1 MNIIRLPNRSQRGK
15 GVGSIFARWGSRF
28 LKPLLKSAFKASK
41 PMAKTLVKTLAAEGI
56 QSAGNTVSDM
66 IEGQSFKNALKSNAV
81 KSYQK
86 FKKRA
91 KSGVKRKIDEA
102 INSGTQVGSGSKRRK
117 KNSSAKKRKKVKVG
131 RKKSDKKKKKKTKKK
146 KKKVRKKS
154 KLASYRG
161 IFS

>member
-1 MNIIRLPNRSQRGK
+1 M
-15 GVGSIFARWGSRF
+15 
-28 LKPLLKSAFKASK
+28 LLRA
-41 PMAKTLVKTLAAEGI
+41 I
-56 QSAGNTVSDM
+56 
-66 IEGQSFKNALKSNAV
+66 KNL
-81 KSYQK
+81 
-86 FKKRA
+86 KKRA